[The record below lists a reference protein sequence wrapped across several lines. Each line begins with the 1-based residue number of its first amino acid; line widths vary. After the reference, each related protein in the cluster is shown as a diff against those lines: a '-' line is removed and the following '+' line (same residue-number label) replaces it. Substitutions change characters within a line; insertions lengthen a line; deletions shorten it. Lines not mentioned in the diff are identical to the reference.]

1 MNAPQ
6 GQALSI
12 VDEYATSRHMERRAL
27 EAVLFKTIMPADAS
41 MEDLVAFI
49 QLAHRFDLDP
59 FAREIYCIK
68 SKGRIYP
75 YISVDGYARVINR
88 QEQYDGVEFAYDQD
102 DNGRIVACTCS
113 MFRKD
118 RNRPTVVTEFL
129 DECIMPES
137 TAWRKSPGRMLR
149 HRAFVQAARLTFGI
163 SAALDEGSDVGGPA
177 VDLSPPS
184 EPAARAE
191 APRPRRQPPSP
202 SRAAFPQGSGK
213 EEPASETK
221 VEDVSDTNIEGL
233 MEDTFDINGLID
245 AMESA
250 KTVEELKTV
259 YNDYEVDDNLQ
270 GKPELLDRAQDA
282 FVRISKRL
290 AG

>member
-213 EEPASETK
+213 EQPASETK